1 VAPNPGLGL
10 GEPNPDASPGY
21 DWSYNTYSDESDGV
35 GQDKLLSYTTY
46 LFDGAGQPMVH
57 GAIYTAYE
65 YKASYGKMSL
75 RMSWDGRTRTQ
86 VDTEFTYARQR
97 LQSALV
103 DEMTW
108 PEDTQQWPDDWVDRE
123 RFLEVYSYNVFGDR
137 IGIMHC
143 TYLGS
148 PALRFPDAA
157 GACKLNARIYD
168 YVDGRVLVERE
179 SDNHLGD
186 GNQPE
191 RERFISV
198 YTWGPMGLI
207 SRRGVSV
214 RDGYWDPN
222 GGDDCVPGPG
232 KYGAFVPYETNI
244 MYDYTYMADH
254 MGHIAALVD
263 GTPTSPTY
271 GTARRQVF
279 DAFGNNIG
287 GYITFRCAS
296 DHDWTDN
303 PWHNGHFADPPI
315 PPCPLPEEQWPQPT
329 ERMQTGGFNWR
340 GSEGSITDRVA
351 EDMPDTEENTLRW
364 SAYTRP
370 STGLIYMQARYYEP
384 ETGRFTQ
391 ADPKPYDMMQ
401 MAAGQNNRWNYC
413 GNDPVNL
420 TDPCGTVGLLAVAII
435 ALGVLFAIGFAFGMY
450 LASQN
455 NGACTLSLGETLALA
470 GLADLLSGFA
480 GWLLGN
486 MFVDMIAGMTLGP
499 IVFFAIVVGYLA
511 FTTGTSIGYLVGE
524 LIFSSASMPRDKFEY
539 RENRDYSQPTNL
551 ELIFATRYCSRK
563 WAFA

>member
-1 VAPNPGLGL
+1 MAPNLGLSL
-10 GEPNPDASPGY
+10 GEPDPDGSPDY
-21 DWSYNTYSDESDGV
+21 YWSYNNYTDGGI

-46 LFDGAGQPMVH
+46 LFDGAGQPMEH
-57 GAIYTAYE
+57 DAIYTAYE

-123 RFLEVYSYNVFGDR
+123 RFLEVYSYNLFGDR

-232 KYGAFVPYETNI
+232 KYGEFVPLETNI

-254 MGHIAALVD
+254 MGNIAALVD
-263 GTPTSPTY
+263 GTPTSPTH

-296 DHDWTDN
+296 DHDWTDD
-303 PWHNGHFADPPI
+303 PWHNGHFADPPAQ
-315 PPCPLPEEQWPQPT
+315 PCPLPPAEPV

-370 STGLIYMQARYYEP
+370 STGLVYMQNRYYEP

-391 ADPKPYDMMQ
+391 ADSQPYDTAQLMT
-401 MAAGQNNRWNYC
+401 GQNNRWTYC
-413 GNDPVNL
+413 ANDPVNFS
-420 TDPCGTVGLLAVAII
+420 DPTGLLTIGVVMAILAIMGLLGSGLDAAHNGCTLIDIAVMGMSALALILLAMTDMAVLVAAMSFILTVAFWAMVVLAVVFVLVAIS
-435 ALGVLFAIGFAFGMY
+435 LMFAD
-450 LASQN
+450 ASDLEQPFD
-455 NGACTLSLGETLALA
+455 THDQER
-470 GLADLLSGFA
+470 ADIHQEYYCSVA
-480 GWLLGN
+480 SR
-486 MFVDMIAGMTLGP
+486 FVVPAGMQMVT
-499 IVFFAIVVGYLA
+499 
-511 FTTGTSIGYLVGE
+511 
-524 LIFSSASMPRDKFEY
+524 
-539 RENRDYSQPTNL
+539 
-551 ELIFATRYCSRK
+551 
-563 WAFA
+563 